1 MYKQLSCML
10 QKQQVIF
17 YVCID
22 QSFLVKCLFSQMQ
35 SSLLPLI
42 DAHEQLVT
50 ELKRILYQLAP
61 PPR

>member
-1 MYKQLSCML
+1 ML

-22 QSFLVKCLFSQMQ
+22 QSFLVKCLFSQIQ
-35 SSLLPLI
+35 ISLLPLI